1 MTARQRT
8 IAKSCRMLTT
18 CSLSG
23 RYAPAKRLEL
33 SLGMH
38 CTLARKHTSTGTFRK
53 CLDNWLQSFIQYWN
67 TMLLNGYVQLCTW
80 LHVHFTH
87 RQCQLSKA
95 KALRHKVTSSYG
107 EKAQHTTDSGLSVL
121 KSLPWGFHSASD
133 CERIPFRVH
142 HPSYSVNFLAL
153 RSCQGMSM
161 GVPDPEDIGPGSTPS
176 CS

>member
-1 MTARQRT
+1 MAMFSS
-8 IAKSCRMLTT
+8 A
-18 CSLSG
+18 
-23 RYAPAKRLEL
+23 
-33 SLGMH
+33 LG
-38 CTLARKHTSTGTFRK
+38 
-53 CLDNWLQSFIQYWN
+53 FIFISHIDSVSY
-67 TMLLNGYVQLCTW
+67 L
-80 LHVHFTH
+80 
-87 RQCQLSKA
+87 KA

-142 HPSYSVNFLAL
+142 HPSYSVNFVAL